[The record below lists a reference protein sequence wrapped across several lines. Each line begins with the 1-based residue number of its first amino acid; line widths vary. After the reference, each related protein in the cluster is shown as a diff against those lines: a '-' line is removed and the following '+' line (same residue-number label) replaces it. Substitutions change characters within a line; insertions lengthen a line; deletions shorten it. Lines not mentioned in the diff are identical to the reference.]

1 MTILSMTTVLAS
13 DWSWFSSRT
22 FAEATL
28 ISIGAVVVGYI
39 VRRIWP
45 RGANPELF
53 GTLTAIA
60 LVAVLAYM
68 GSTGAGVALIFCI
81 IIAVLLAL
89 AGVIW

>member
-1 MTILSMTTVLAS
+1 MTILTMTAVLAS
-13 DWSWFSSRT
+13 DWSWFGTRT

-28 ISIGAVVVGYI
+28 ISIGAIIVGY
-39 VRRIWP
+39 VVSRIWP
-45 RGANPELF
+45 RGFNPELF

-60 LVAVLAYM
+60 LVAALAYM

-89 AGVIW
+89 AGVMW